1 MKMSMTLGLLMEY
14 EKNVRGK
21 PYPKFIFVQPI
32 LWLFKKLNILIK
44 KKRYEKYKGQKI

>member
-1 MKMSMTLGLLMEY
+1 MSRTLGLLMEY

-21 PYPKFIFVQPI
+21 PYQKFILSQPI
-32 LWLFKKLNILIK
+32 LWLFKKLNMFIK